1 MITLYYSVVVSGIQH
16 NNLIFIQ
23 INYHPKSDYDP
34 SPNNWPPSP
43 IPCAPQ
49 IPFLSDSYQS
59 VLCKF
64 CFVLLCLFIC
74 FSSYSTCKWTHMV
87 FAFLCLTYFM
97 KHNALKAL
105 SMFLDKCYF
114 FLITKRFAIVGFPG
128 SSAGKESSA
137 MQETLIRFLG
147 WEDPLEEVMAT
158 HSSIL
163 AWRIPIDR
171 GAWQAT
177 VDGVAKYWT
186 WLSD

>member
-1 MITLYYSVVVSGIQH
+1 
-16 NNLIFIQ
+16 
-23 INYHPKSDYDP
+23 
-34 SPNNWPPSP
+34 
-43 IPCAPQ
+43 
-49 IPFLSDSYQS
+49 
-59 VLCKF
+59 
-64 CFVLLCLFIC
+64 
-74 FSSYSTCKWTHMV
+74 
-87 FAFLCLTYFM
+87 M

-158 HSSIL
+158 NSSIL

-186 WLSD
+186 